1 MKYEAYKK
9 RFDKFLT
16 KYKDLCSEYE
26 EIMNDNISEYE
37 YDIYQLYEK
46 SLKINK
52 QSVLYTLL
60 QNALYDSINSEINIL
75 DSINNIINKD
85 TIDSSDRNITQTYF
99 NEVQQIYNKY
109 NHDYDIEYSEE
120 NRDKLIEMNLKSV
133 ISIAKRYQGLGLSL
147 NELISA
153 GNLGL
158 CVAFEKFDPS
168 RAKLK
173 ELLIEAVQQ
182 LNDELQYSTIYEL
195 LKEHLSYGNLKE
207 KWESTF
213 HPGNNYNKQIV
224 IDWIGK
230 NVVNA
235 KFNSVANMWIRAF
248 ILIEIDNNSRVVKK
262 PKIEINK
269 DRDISGTYQRE
280 KIIDIDSPISLD
292 NNMTLNDVFFIEDET
307 KSEMEINELYISF
320 KQKLNI
326 LLDGVKSRDRSILL
340 KKFGI
345 GLPRPL
351 LPKEIAE
358 QEGLSSARV
367 TQIFQNTLK
376 KMMENAKKF
385 EVDEEVLYDII
396 NNIV

>member
-60 QNALYDSINSEINIL
+60 QNALYDSINSEINVL

-133 ISIAKRYQGLGLSL
+133 ISIAKRYQGLGLTL

-182 LNDELQYSTIYEL
+182 LSDELQYSTIYEL

-207 KWESTF
+207 KWENTF
-213 HPGNNYNKQIV
+213 QHGNSYDKQIV

-230 NVVNA
+230 NVINA

>member
-1 MKYEAYKK
+1 
-9 RFDKFLT
+9 
-16 KYKDLCSEYE
+16 
-26 EIMNDNISEYE
+26 
-37 YDIYQLYEK
+37 
-46 SLKINK
+46 
-52 QSVLYTLL
+52 
-60 QNALYDSINSEINIL
+60 
-75 DSINNIINKD
+75 
-85 TIDSSDRNITQTYF
+85 
-99 NEVQQIYNKY
+99 
-109 NHDYDIEYSEE
+109 
-120 NRDKLIEMNLKSV
+120 
-133 ISIAKRYQGLGLSL
+133 LGLSL

-173 ELLIEAVQQ
+173 ENMIEVIKQMNGSS
-182 LNDELQYSTIYEL
+182 LSYMNVYDLM
-195 LKEHLSYGNLKE
+195 KENLSYGNLKE
-207 KWESTF
+207 KWEDSF
-213 HPGNNYNKQIV
+213 RPGGEYTKEFIIKW
-224 IDWIGK
+224 IDK